1 MFQQKLVLV
10 DVAVGSALST
20 LEGEHFHV
28 GDSADEDAAAQ
39 VERACRGRVAPM
51 AEDRPNGEW
60 T

>member
-1 MFQQKLVLV
+1 VLV

-51 AEDRPNGEW
+51 AEDRPYGEW